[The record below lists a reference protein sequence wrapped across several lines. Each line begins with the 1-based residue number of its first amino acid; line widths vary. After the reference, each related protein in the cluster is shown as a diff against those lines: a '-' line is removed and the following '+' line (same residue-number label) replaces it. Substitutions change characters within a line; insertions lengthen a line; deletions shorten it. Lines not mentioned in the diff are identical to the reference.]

1 MRTLRVA
8 QRLGIIALLGM
19 SAGYWMIVS
28 QAQVSPSSSQ
38 PLKNKKCQLMQREDN
53 YYLPPPDLCV
63 TDNRGGCKGR
73 CPTRGKVS
81 YFDCVPSDGNRCTPK
96 QGTVLFDGYSQ
107 PCGRTTTSNCG
118 CTGREEKFTGEA
130 PGPSC
135 S

>member
-19 SAGYWMIVS
+19 SAGYWMVVS
-28 QAQVSPSSSQ
+28 QAQVSLSSSQ
-38 PLKNKKCQLMQREDN
+38 RLKNKQCKLMQRESI

-63 TDNRGGCKGR
+63 TEGGCRGR

-81 YFDCVPSDGNRCTPK
+81 YFDCVPSDGSRCTPR
-96 QGTVLFDGYSQ
+96 QGTVLFEGYSQ
-107 PCGRTTTSNCG
+107 PCGGTTDCR
-118 CTGREEKFTGEA
+118 CTGREEKFIGEA

>member
-73 CPTRGKVS
+73 CPT
-81 YFDCVPSDGNRCTPK
+81 
-96 QGTVLFDGYSQ
+96 
-107 PCGRTTTSNCG
+107 
-118 CTGREEKFTGEA
+118 
-130 PGPSC
+130 
-135 S
+135 